1 MSKGGWKKLLMR
13 IVQKKRARMAC
24 ERSGLSERALFLR
37 TIWNKRFSR
46 FLLALTDFAERYML

>member
-1 MSKGGWKKLLMR
+1 MNKEPEKRELMR

-24 ERSGLSERALFLR
+24 ERSELPEHSLFLR